1 MITGVRIGPN
11 DTQLETVRSEVGER
25 LKQRGEERSGKE
37 ETEARMRKGQ
47 NREKRKERRK

>member
-25 LKQRGEERSGKE
+25 LKQRWEERNGKAGAGRSNQGSRLSE
-37 ETEARMRKGQ
+37 GSEL
-47 NREKRKERRK
+47 